1 MCPIYRVAGLFL
13 LLLPVNTYSITLDS
27 YLETI
32 RASHPVFRREAL
44 SADIAQ
50 KRQDGLLGSTDWVVT
65 ADPSYTYDDSINPSY
80 GSPSETESTVMDVG
94 LERSFWSSG
103 GRLGL
108 GYGYENQHAELSD
121 ATIPQSDGTFA
132 NVSGPADYFSNT
144 LLLSYIQPLLKNRGG
159 ALDSMEYDIQ
169 GFQVERSG
177 LSAKEIEENFLLEMA
192 LRFLDWRLLVE
203 EQSIATQ
210 RLDLASQDLKKTKER
225 LDANLID
232 SVDYYRAEDAV
243 ISTEQTLRRIEAQ
256 LKSVEVELSRQTG
269 IDLTD
274 GERPELDLNREIIL
288 PAEPEMLAAIQSSRV
303 LRQYDLQVKQLEREQ
318 EGLESSRKSE
328 LDLIVFGNLKD
339 GDESYDESTSF
350 DNPGGGVALAFRYP
364 LANRKARAD
373 MERNILQMQQVGE
386 DKEVS
391 RLRLESSALGLQ
403 SEIQQLLP
411 VLELNRRQMKTAAD
425 KTAAELELYA
435 QGRNQFTFVIQS
447 QDNEARTKLTYV
459 QLQVAVQRLHL
470 QLQAVLDQLLR

>member
-1 MCPIYRVAGLFL
+1 MAGLIML
-13 LLLPVNTYSITLDS
+13 LWPVMSYSITLDS

-44 SADIAQ
+44 TQDIAQ
-50 KRQDGLLGSTDWVVT
+50 KRQDGLLGSTDWIAT

-80 GSPSETESTVMDVG
+80 GAPNETENTVMDVG
-94 LERSFWSSG
+94 LERSFWTTG

-108 GYGYENQHAELSD
+108 GYSYENQQAELSD
-121 ATIPQSDGTFA
+121 STIPQSDGSLV
-132 NVSGPADYFSNT
+132 NVGGPADYFSNA
-144 LLLSYIQPLLKNRGG
+144 LLLSYVQPLLKNRGG

-169 GFQVERSG
+169 GYQVERSG
-177 LSAKEIEENFLLEMA
+177 LSAKETEENFLLEMA

-203 EQSIATQ
+203 ERTIATQ
-210 RLDLASQDLKKTKER
+210 RLDLASQDLDKTRER

-256 LKSVEVELSRQTG
+256 LTSVEIELSRQTG
-269 IDLTD
+269 MNLTS
-274 GERPELDLNREIIL
+274 GEQPELDLNLEIH
-288 PAEPEMLAAIQSSRV
+288 PPSEQDMLSAIQSSR
-303 LRQYDLQVKQLEREQ
+303 LLKQYDLQIKQLEREQ
-318 EGLESSRKSE
+318 EGLESSRRSE

-373 MERNILQMQQVGE
+373 MERNLLQMQQVNE

-403 SEIQQLLP
+403 SEINQLLP
-411 VLELNRRQMKTAAD
+411 VLELNRKQMKTAAD
-425 KTAAELELYA
+425 KTAAELELYS

-459 QLQVAVQRLHL
+459 QLQIAVQRLHL
-470 QLQAVLDQLLR
+470 QLKAVLDQLLR